1 MLQQGC
7 SPVLHG
13 SALLGALLGR
23 IGGIPTSPCG
33 DSPSPAKK
41 LLLSVKVGQGM
52 TGLEGWWVFL

>member
-52 TGLEGWWVFL
+52 TGLEG